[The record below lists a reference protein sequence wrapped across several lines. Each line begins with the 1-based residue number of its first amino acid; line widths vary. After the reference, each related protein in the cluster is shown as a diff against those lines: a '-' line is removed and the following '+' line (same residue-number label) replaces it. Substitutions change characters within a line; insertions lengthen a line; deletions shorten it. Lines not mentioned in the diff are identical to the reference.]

1 MPISLE
7 NLNFTLDDL
16 NQHFLSVTDKVVQ
29 GISPRPVSPLSF
41 VTATVS
47 AFELTTVPEALVISI
62 IFGLDTKK
70 VVSGVDDIPIRFIKI
85 HPDLEDLLL

>member
-1 MPISLE
+1 MPVPLE

-16 NQHFLSVTDKVVQ
+16 NQHFLSVTNKVVQ
-29 GISPRPVSPLSF
+29 EISPTPVSPLSF

-47 AFELTTVPEALVISI
+47 AFQFTTIPEALVISI
-62 IFGLDTKK
+62 ISGLDTKK
-70 VVSGVDDIPIRFIKI
+70 ASGVDDIPIRFIKI